1 MTSQV
6 SSSSS
11 ALDQFAIA
19 SKAPETGNDE
29 MGRNEFMELMIAQMN
44 NQNPLKPQENG
55 DFIAQ
60 LAQFSSLEG
69 IERMSGSM
77 DDLSNNYKSNQALT
91 ASSLVGGSVT
101 VDGSSESDLRWGD
114 VIYGKTEI
122 PSGSDSLVLSITGED
137 GQVVEKVDLGYQP
150 NGELNFKW
158 DGMYLE
164 VNGELFE
171 LPVDRLPKDAEGN
184 YIPFAEGEYNF
195 SVSGSNF
202 EGEVEEMDLSMS
214 SRVESVTILP
224 DNSIRLNLAGG
235 ESASLADVTQ
245 INDVN

>member
-6 SSSSS
+6 AANST

-19 SKAPETGNDE
+19 SKAPDKSSDE

-77 DDLSNNYKSNQALT
+77 EDLSSNYKSNQALT

-101 VDGSSESDLRWGD
+101 VDGSKDSNLRWGD
-114 VIYGKTEI
+114 VIHGSADV
-122 PSGSDSLVLSITGED
+122 PSGSDGLVLSITDEN
-137 GQVVEKVDLGYQP
+137 GQVVEEVDLGYQP

-171 LPVDRLPKDAEGN
+171 LPVERLPKDSEGN
-184 YIPFAEGEYNF
+184 PIPFSEGEYSF
-195 SVSGSNF
+195 AVSGSNF
-202 EGEVEEMDLSMS
+202 EGEVEQMDLSMS

-235 ESASLADVTQ
+235 ETASLSDVTQ